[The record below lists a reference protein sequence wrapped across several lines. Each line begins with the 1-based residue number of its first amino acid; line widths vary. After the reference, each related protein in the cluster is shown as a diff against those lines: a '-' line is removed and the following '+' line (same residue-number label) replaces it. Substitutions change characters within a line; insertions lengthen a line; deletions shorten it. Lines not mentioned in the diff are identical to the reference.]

1 MTFAASVD
9 KAKLLCRWQVTR
21 ALEDSPSGQLSD
33 CAEESLVELFPPAP
47 EGELMVACRHG
58 GKMTAE
64 QCGAEWNASMHCRV
78 QAFSDTGG
86 ETWRDFT
93 PVQSLPD
100 TPVKGGVA
108 RWEAKNAIL
117 FSNPDTTVDPCPRH
131 CMDAYGRCD
140 TNLGADCECQRPS
153 WFRDSQTGLPT

>member
-1 MTFAASVD
+1 M
-9 KAKLLCRWQVTR
+9 
-21 ALEDSPSGQLSD
+21 
-33 CAEESLVELFPPAP
+33 ELFPPAP

-117 FSNPDTTVDPCPRH
+117 FSNPDTTVDPCPRR
-131 CMDAYGRCD
+131 DLYDDGRVD
-140 TNLGADCECQRPS
+140 EGLQRGEPRRAHHGAVREV
-153 WFRDSQTGLPT
+153 

>member
-1 MTFAASVD
+1 
-9 KAKLLCRWQVTR
+9 
-21 ALEDSPSGQLSD
+21 
-33 CAEESLVELFPPAP
+33 VELFPPAP

-153 WFRDSQTGLPT
+153 WFRGSQTGLLPDLTGARGCQASGNALT